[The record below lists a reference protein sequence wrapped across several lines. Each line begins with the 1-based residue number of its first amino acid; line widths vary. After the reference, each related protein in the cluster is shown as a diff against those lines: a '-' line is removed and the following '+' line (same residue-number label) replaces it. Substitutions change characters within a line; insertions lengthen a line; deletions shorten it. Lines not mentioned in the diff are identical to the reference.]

1 MEGREEGRRERRREG
16 DREAGMEGGR
26 KDETF
31 SKYMAD
37 RKTFITVIRKIKCK
51 IWISLV
57 MQSKTN
63 QRGKEEAPGGL

>member
-1 MEGREEGRRERRREG
+1 MSEALGSIPRTIEKKWKERKREMEGREKERKERRREG

-37 RKTFITVIRKIKCK
+37 RKTFITVIRKI
-51 IWISLV
+51 
-57 MQSKTN
+57 
-63 QRGKEEAPGGL
+63 